1 MTGDESIKSL
11 ILLYVL
17 YKLLP
22 GYVGGK
28 AHEEGAEIGRG
39 SDFVCQEISQVDI
52 LAQQIVCQSK

>member
-1 MTGDESIKSL
+1 MHEHF
-11 ILLYVL
+11 ILLYAL

-22 GYVGGK
+22 GHVGGK